1 MSKHSDCQSRVAVPI
16 PRPIDNER
24 NMPYITRTPHAMPS
38 DKPSERFRAEM
49 KSIIDELAWRGLI
62 HQATEE
68 ANLKG
73 VLSKPTVVYAGFD
86 PTAESLHVGSLL
98 PLMLLRRF
106 QQAGHRPIALVGGA
120 TGMIGDPSGKSDERQ
135 LLSREILEQNVVGIR
150 RQMEQFL
157 SFEGSNAAI
166 VVNNFDWMQGFSFL
180 DFLRD
185 VGKNVPVNVMLTKDS
200 VKARLERSDSGLSY
214 TEFSYMLLQ
223 AYDFVHLARQYDCQ
237 VQIGGSDQ
245 WGNITAGID
254 LGRRMLGRS
263 LYGMTCPLLTTS
275 DGKKMG
281 KTERG
286 AVWLASNR
294 TSPYEFY
301 QYFINVDDNDVMMV
315 LRFLT
320 ELESQE
326 CDALATSLR
335 EQPHLRAAQKRLAE
349 SLTRL
354 VHGEAGLAVAER
366 ATKILF
372 GAEIDGLSDNELLP
386 IFRDVPSC
394 EMPRSQL
401 DQGVGI
407 IDALCAAGLA
417 ASKSE
422 ARRTIS
428 EGAAY
433 VNNRRVA
440 SIEKVLTPADL
451 ASETVVVLR
460 SGKKRYALIRF
471 DGAA

>member
-1 MSKHSDCQSRVAVPI
+1 
-16 PRPIDNER
+16 
-24 NMPYITRTPHAMPS
+24 
-38 DKPSERFRAEM
+38 M

-68 ANLKG
+68 AELRG
-73 VLSKPTVVYAGFD
+73 ILSKPTVVYAGFD

-166 VVNNFDWMQGFSFL
+166 LVNNFDWMQGFSFL

-223 AYDFVHLARQYDCQ
+223 AYDYVHLARQYGCQ
-237 VQIGGSDQ
+237 LQIGGSDQ
-245 WGNITAGID
+245 WGNIIAGID

-263 LYGMTCPLLTTS
+263 LYGLTCPLLTTS

-286 AVWLASNR
+286 AVWLASTR

-301 QYFINVDDNDVMMV
+301 QYFINVDDKDVMMV

-320 ELESQE
+320 ELESEE
-326 CDALATSLR
+326 CEALATSLR

-354 VHGEAGLAVAER
+354 VHEEAGLAAAER

-372 GAEIDGLSDNELLP
+372 GAEIDGLSDSELVP

-401 DQGVGI
+401 DQGLGI
-407 IDALCAAGLA
+407 IDALCTAGLA

-422 ARRTIS
+422 ARRTIG

-433 VNNRRVA
+433 VNNRRIA

-451 ASETVVVLR
+451 ASETIVVLR

-471 DGAA
+471 VGTA

>member
-1 MSKHSDCQSRVAVPI
+1 
-16 PRPIDNER
+16 
-24 NMPYITRTPHAMPS
+24 
-38 DKPSERFRAEM
+38 M

-68 ANLKG
+68 GQLTA

-86 PTAESLHVGSLL
+86 PTSDSLHVGSLL
-98 PLMLLRRF
+98 PLILLRRF

-135 LLSREILEQNVVGIR
+135 LLSKETLQSNVLGIR
-150 RQMEQFL
+150 KQMEQFL
-157 SFEGSNAAI
+157 SFEGPNAAI

-185 VGKNVPVNVMLTKDS
+185 VGKNVPVNVMLSKDS
-200 VKARLERSDSGLSY
+200 VKARLERSDSGLSF

-223 AYDFVHLARQYDCQ
+223 AYDFVYLARQYECR

-263 LYGMTCPLLTTS
+263 LFGLTCPLLTTS

-286 AVWLASNR
+286 AVWLSAAR

-301 QYFINVDDNDVMMV
+301 QYFINVDDKDVMMV
-315 LRFLT
+315 LKFLT
-320 ELESQE
+320 ELDSME
-326 CDALATSLR
+326 CDVLADSVR
-335 EQPHLRAAQKRLAE
+335 DKPHLRAAQLRLAQ
-349 SLTRL
+349 SITRL
-354 VHGEAGLAVAER
+354 VHGEGGLEIAER
-366 ATKILF
+366 ATKIFF
-372 GAEIDGLSDNELLP
+372 GAEIDGLSDAELVP

-394 EMPRSQL
+394 EFPRSRL
-401 DQGVGI
+401 DEGVNI
-407 IDALCAAGLA
+407 IDALCSAGLA
-417 ASKSE
+417 TSKSE
-422 ARRTIS
+422 ARRTVT

-433 VNNRRVA
+433 VNNRRVEGIERVLNA
-440 SIEKVLTPADL
+440 SDL
-451 ASETVVVLR
+451 ASESIVVLR
-460 SGKKRYALIRF
+460 SGKKRYALLRF
-471 DGAA
+471 VK